1 MKAYDIDPDSQ
12 EQKDLELLRKAG
24 SVGLP
29 WSEGELTAE
38 EEERLAQI
46 QGKELTEY
54 QSRVLELDKAA
65 RTHQINAFTAEK
77 KIEQEN
83 AVIRG
88 IREERRKTHTIVDA
102 QKQAEEVRKAAS
114 EEVIGM
120 VMEETKEHID
130 QEQEE
135 KEEQAEEIKEKKE
148 EQERTEQEID
158 NRENELDELNQ
169 TTEGL
174 KGQLNNLNSELTAV
188 SNNLAELE
196 EKIADKNAEIE
207 TTEKELEEAWE
218 KEGVQYEAMK
228 KRIQFMYEKRD
239 YIMME
244 MLFGSASFAELLN
257 RQDYIEKLSEY
268 DRKQLDAFIAIREE
282 IQEKEAQLVQEKKD
296 LDELKVSVEAEQ
308 SRFKGLVGQVSGEI
322 NSTQQEMDQ
331 TEAEMLQ
338 YEKAL
343 EEQKSDIARLQEEL
357 AEERRLSQLAAQ
369 SAWRNI
375 SDISFAEGDRYLL
388 ANLIYCEA
396 GNQPYEGQVAV
407 GAVVMN
413 RVMSSVF
420 PDTVVGVIYQNKQF
434 SPVASGRLAL
444 ALAENRATDA
454 CYRAADAAMGE
465 PLR

>member
-1 MKAYDIDPDSQ
+1 MKKRRGIAAVMAAVLLVCAFPLTAYADKIS
-12 EQKDLELLRKAG
+12 DLEKEINERK
-24 SVGLP
+24 
-29 WSEGELTAE
+29 
-38 EEERLAQI
+38 
-46 QGKELTEY
+46 
-54 QSRVLELDKAA
+54 
-65 RTHQINAFTAEK
+65 
-77 KIEQEN
+77 
-83 AVIRG
+83 
-88 IREERRKTHTIVDA
+88 
-102 QKQAEEVRKAAS
+102 
-114 EEVIGM
+114 
-120 VMEETKEHID
+120 
-130 QEQEE
+130 EE
-135 KEEQAEEIKEKKE
+135 KEQTESEIKSRK
-148 EQERTEQEID
+148 
-158 NRENELDELNQ
+158 NELAGLNEEA
-169 TTEGL
+169 EGL
-174 KGQLNNLNSELTAV
+174 KGQLNSLNSELTAV

-207 TTEKELEEAWE
+207 TTEKELEDAWE
-218 KEGVQYEAMK
+218 KEGIQYEAMK

-244 MLFGSASFAELLN
+244 MLFGSANFAELLN

-268 DRKQLDAFIAIREE
+268 DRKQLDEFIAIREE
-282 IQEKEAQLVQEKKD
+282 IEEKEAQLVQEKED

-308 SRFKGLVGQVSGEI
+308 SRFQGLVGQVSGEI
-322 NSTQQEMDQ
+322 NSTQQEMAQ

-338 YEKAL
+338 YEKELA
-343 EEQKSDIARLQEEL
+343 EQKSDIARLQEEL

-454 CYRAADAAMGE
+454 CYRAADAAMTGTTTVGNCLFFRTPIE
-465 PLR
+465 GLTGTRIGGHIFY

>member
-1 MKAYDIDPDSQ
+1 MKVQNNITVFSGDTRNNAQLGKTENGSAREENSKTFYAGNLMNEFSLRDRIQQKKAQAQERALKIVGDAWDGDKKLDQESAGSKERLKNLKAEYKEAQDSLRDINEKKDELMKAYDIDPDSQ

-148 EQERTEQEID
+148 EQEEILEK
-158 NRENELDELNQ
+158 RKEN
-169 TTEGL
+169 
-174 KGQLNNLNSELTAV
+174 
-188 SNNLAELE
+188 
-196 EKIADKNAEIE
+196 
-207 TTEKELEEAWE
+207 EKELEEL
-218 KEGVQYEAMK
+218 
-228 KRIQFMYEKRD
+228 
-239 YIMME
+239 ME
-244 MLFGSASFAELLN
+244 DMPLEEMADLENA
-257 RQDYIEKLSEY
+257 QT
-268 DRKQLDAFIAIREE
+268 E
-282 IQEKEAQLVQEKKD
+282 IQQEIQNIVNKMNLV
-296 LDELKVSVEAEQ
+296 VEDI
-308 SRFKGLVGQVSGEI
+308 KGAKIDS
-322 NSTQQEMDQ
+322 
-331 TEAEMLQ
+331 
-338 YEKAL
+338 
-343 EEQKSDIARLQEEL
+343 
-357 AEERRLSQLAAQ
+357 
-369 SAWRNI
+369 
-375 SDISFAEGDRYLL
+375 LL
-388 ANLIYCEA
+388 
-396 GNQPYEGQVAV
+396 
-407 GAVVMN
+407 
-413 RVMSSVF
+413 
-420 PDTVVGVIYQNKQF
+420 
-434 SPVASGRLAL
+434 
-444 ALAENRATDA
+444 
-454 CYRAADAAMGE
+454 
-465 PLR
+465 